1 MGVDV
6 LPTVLYSTMMGVV
19 VSAIFSATTH
29 AKKKQNYFLIG
40 LLGLLLVHILGELYI
55 FSGVYRYAPGI
66 AGFQLPIRMLLG
78 PALYFYAL
86 EAMTTGSNISKK
98 SYALAFFGPVLVI
111 IGTLPF
117 VLGIS
122 PDEKLALANPATRD
136 PELWRIAK
144 LTCLFSAVTFIV
156 FTFAYLF
163 AALKLH
169 SQHRNQLM
177 DKYSAIEQRAMEW
190 LRVMMILWGLV
201 WVMYTANYVATF
213 TGIKWLSLGVV
224 LPVLELLI
232 LVAFTNL
239 ALKQVV
245 LTDAEKVDPTAKPQP
260 RVSVISVEK
269 MEEIAHKLRA
279 SMEVDELFKDEDLS
293 LNRLSIEISISE
305 NYISETLSQCLHT
318 NFFQFVNG
326 YRIDEAK
333 QLLLNSDMLVSSIA
347 YEVGFKSK
355 STFNSAFKKLVGST
369 PTAFK
374 NAK

>member
-1 MGVDV
+1 
-6 LPTVLYSTMMGVV
+6 MGVV